1 MAGGQ
6 KTIDTKETRV
16 GDAGYKRLFH
26 RENSQA
32 VEHIPK
38 GAVPPPPWEVS
49 RIPSLKQ
56 PGQTSQLTFR
66 ALKALIDLNG
76 PDYPQLG
83 HLPIPM
89 VPGTHLSSAQ
99 GHRSFPGWC
108 WFLVHLQPCLS
119 LAIDTSDPDL
129 DL

>member
-1 MAGGQ
+1 M
-6 KTIDTKETRV
+6 DTKETRV
-16 GDAGYKRLFH
+16 RHAGYKRLFH
-26 RENSQA
+26 SENSRA

-49 RIPSLKQ
+49 KIPTGSSLKQ
-56 PGQTSQLTFR
+56 PGQTSQLTVR
-66 ALKALIDLNG
+66 ALKALIGLNG
-76 PDYPQLG
+76 PDHPHLG
-83 HLPIPM
+83 PLPIPM

-99 GHRSFPGWC
+99 GHHSFPGWC

-119 LAIDTSDPDL
+119 LAIDTPDPDL